1 MKKLPILLILFGSFK
16 VLSAPATGF
25 DETFVKPEPPNTIA
39 GILNNART
47 NDYALLRGQFIK
59 IIDKEN
65 FLFSDE
71 NNDEII
77 VYFPNG
83 NIPIDLTLNYE
94 YFLWTKVIEKDGQMI
109 LQAEIISP
117 HF

>member
-16 VLSAPATGF
+16 VLSAPATG
-25 DETFVKPEPPNTIA
+25 
-39 GILNNART
+39 
-47 NDYALLRGQFIK
+47 FIK